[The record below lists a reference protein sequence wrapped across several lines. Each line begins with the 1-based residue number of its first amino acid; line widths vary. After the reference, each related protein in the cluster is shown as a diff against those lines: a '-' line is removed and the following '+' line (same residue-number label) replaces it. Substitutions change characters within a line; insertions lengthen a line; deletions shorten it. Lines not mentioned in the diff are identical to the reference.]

1 VREWS
6 VGLRWCALLHA
17 GVRGGA
23 DDTAA
28 IGASVC
34 VARAASVGVAL
45 SITTGSCIAT
55 AIAASV
61 GVALS
66 ITTGSCIA
74 IAIAPAVAVARSSSV
89 VFACAIAACG
99 GERWRWMLFAVRQRS
114 WQLPWVLW

>member
-1 VREWS
+1 MREWS

-55 AIAASV
+55 AIAA
-61 GVALS
+61 
-66 ITTGSCIA
+66 
-74 IAIAPAVAVARSSSV
+74 AVAVARSSSV